1 MNSQFSE
8 PLVHENSA
16 QMNHKFHTFQTIGDF
31 AEPILHHSNYL
42 SCETSMSEEKP
53 TENVDA
59 LKARIAELE
68 AENEKLKTTM
78 TEATKTLTAY
88 VEKERE
94 ATIKSIMEKTTLSRD
109 ELGKLDL
116 AQLRLIQKGAD
127 TVKGT
132 VKNVRSAG
140 ADNTEDNRLTVGCLY
155 HKKEQ

>member
-1 MNSQFSE
+1 MN
-8 PLVHENSA
+8 
-16 QMNHKFHTFQTIGDF
+16 D
-31 AEPILHHSNYL
+31 
-42 SCETSMSEEKP
+42 EKP
-53 TENVDA
+53 TENVEA

-68 AENEKLKTTM
+68 TENEKLKATM

-94 ATIKSIMEKTTLSRD
+94 AAIKSIMEKTTLSKD
-109 ELGKLDL
+109 ELEKLDL

-140 ADNTEDNRLTVGCLY
+140 ADTTEDNRRTVGCLY

>member
-1 MNSQFSE
+1 
-8 PLVHENSA
+8 
-16 QMNHKFHTFQTIGDF
+16 
-31 AEPILHHSNYL
+31 
-42 SCETSMSEEKP
+42 MSEEKP
-53 TENVDA
+53 TEDVET

-94 ATIKSIMEKTTLSRD
+94 AAIKSILEKTTLAKD
-109 ELGKLDL
+109 ELEKLDL
-116 AQLRLIQKGAD
+116 AQLRLVQKGID
-127 TVKGT
+127 SVKGT

-140 ADNTEDNRLTVGCLY
+140 ATTSEDENRLTVGCLY

>member
-1 MNSQFSE
+1 
-8 PLVHENSA
+8 
-16 QMNHKFHTFQTIGDF
+16 
-31 AEPILHHSNYL
+31 
-42 SCETSMSEEKP
+42 MSEEKP

>member
-1 MNSQFSE
+1 MN
-8 PLVHENSA
+8 P
-16 QMNHKFHTFQTIGDF
+16 
-31 AEPILHHSNYL
+31 AEPICNNANDYP
-42 SCETSMSEEKP
+42 CETSMSEEKP
-53 TENVDA
+53 TNFEA

-94 ATIKSIMEKTTLSRD
+94 AAIKSIMEKTTLSKD
-109 ELGKLDL
+109 ELEKLDL

-127 TVKGT
+127 NVKGT

-140 ADNTEDNRLTVGCLY
+140 ATTEDNRLTVGCLY
-155 HKKEQ
+155 HRKEQ

>member
-1 MNSQFSE
+1 MNEEQ
-8 PLVHENSA
+8 
-16 QMNHKFHTFQTIGDF
+16 QTEDV
-31 AEPILHHSNYL
+31 E
-42 SCETSMSEEKP
+42 
-53 TENVDA
+53 A
-59 LKARIAELE
+59 LKARITELE
-68 AENEKLKTTM
+68 DENEKLKTTM

-88 VEKERE
+88 VEKEKE
-94 ATIKSIMEKTTLSRD
+94 AAIKSIIEKTTLSKD
-109 ELGKLDL
+109 ELEKLDL

>member
-1 MNSQFSE
+1 
-8 PLVHENSA
+8 
-16 QMNHKFHTFQTIGDF
+16 
-31 AEPILHHSNYL
+31 
-42 SCETSMSEEKP
+42 MSEEKQ
-53 TENVDA
+53 TENVEA

-94 ATIKSIMEKTTLSRD
+94 AAIKSILEKTTLAKD
-109 ELGKLDL
+109 ELEKLDL
-116 AQLRLIQKGAD
+116 AQLRLVQKGID
-127 TVKGT
+127 NVKGT

-140 ADNTEDNRLTVGCLY
+140 ATTSEDENRLTVGCLY